1 VLDEKSPS
9 ERSSPKWPWR
19 YPPTAAGIQVN
30 HCKNPR
36 CENFGVP
43 PNNKKAHL
51 AAPTRGDYVVVATG
65 KDKPSLKCS
74 LCGEIF
80 PMHSNLAIA
89 EELLR
94 ISVYLEPAWPAC
106 PNADCALFGESGEAT
121 PHTRYGVNRHGT
133 PRYKCIGCKK
143 VFAFGGAAD
152 KRQHETHKNRDLF
165 CHLMNAVL
173 IRRLIKLTGISTS
186 VLYNRIDF
194 FHRQCLLFAGERER
208 TLMDRQDLGSRYIS
222 VDRQKLMVN
231 WVSKN
236 VRKNTELL
244 SIASADQETG
254 YIYGTH
260 LNFDPELDEQ
270 DVADSLQKFG
280 DPHLSQP
287 FRRYARVWL
296 ESDYAQ
302 AASRAE
308 GRRSEKAP
316 SSKAERATPL
326 DALLAKVAA
335 RYDSNLDK
343 EAIDDGEEPS
353 VNARTPP
360 KGMLL
365 HESIVM
371 QAHMQFVSRL
381 LHKADKLRFFLDQES
396 GLRAAFMSAAPER
409 VLNRTLDGFYVQVF
423 KEGTVGQKKGL
434 VAQSKK
440 AFMDFYGDMLD
451 VAMEKD
457 ELPTEKDAYVAM
469 MRQEMARCH
478 EAGKWKDKWVRHP
491 QADMREPVKLAC
503 WLTDIEPEAEDAKER
518 ENQLNHAARLY
529 LKVSATGVDRY
540 FMQVRRALTMAERGV
555 VTASS
560 DYRRWFGKNAY
571 NPAVLAKLV
580 EMFRTYFNY
589 CEVGKDKRTPAM
601 RMGLARGPVAPE
613 DILYFQP
620 SLPARRRATRV
631 RGTPCTD
638 H

>member
-1 VLDEKSPS
+1 MLTEKSSS
-9 ERSSPKWPWR
+9 ESGGSKWRWR

-43 PNNKKAHL
+43 PNDKKAHRAP
-51 AAPTRGDYVVVATG
+51 AARGDYVVVATG
-65 KDKPSLKCS
+65 KGKPSLKCP
-74 LCGEIF
+74 LCGEVF

-94 ISVYLEPAWPAC
+94 ISAYLEPAWPTC
-106 PNADCALFGESGEAT
+106 PNADCALFEQGGEAA

-173 IRRLIKLTGISTS
+173 MRRLIKLTDISTS
-186 VLYNRIDF
+186 VLYTRIDF
-194 FHRQCLLFAGERER
+194 FHRQCQLFAGERER
-208 TLMDRQDLGSRYIS
+208 TLVDRQDLGSRYIS

-231 WVSKN
+231 WSSKN
-236 VRKNTELL
+236 VRKNTALL
-244 SIASADQETG
+244 SIASADQVSG
-254 YIYGTH
+254 YVYGTH
-260 LNFDPELDEQ
+260 LNFDPEMDEGE
-270 DVADSLQKFG
+270 VASSLEKFG
-280 DPHLSQP
+280 DHHLSPP

-296 ESDYAQ
+296 EPDYAR
-302 AASRAE
+302 AAARAQVRRAE
-308 GRRSEKAP
+308 GGPALKTVAP
-316 SSKAERATPL
+316 TPL

-335 RYDSNLDK
+335 RYDSTLDR
-343 EAIDDGEEPS
+343 EVIDEGEEAS

-365 HESIVM
+365 HESVVM
-371 QAHMQFVSRL
+371 QAHMHLVSRL
-381 LHKADKLRFFLDQES
+381 LHRADKLRFFMDQES
-396 GLRAAFMSAAPER
+396 GLRAAFMSVAPQR
-409 VLNRTLDGFYVQVF
+409 VTNRTLDGFYVQVY
-423 KEGTVGQKKGL
+423 KEGTVGQKRGL

-440 AFMDFYGDMLD
+440 AFTNFYGEMLD

-491 QADMREPVKLAC
+491 KADMREPVKLAC
-503 WLTDIEPEAEDAKER
+503 WLTDIEPEAIDAKER
-518 ENQLNHAARLY
+518 EDQLNHAARLY

-555 VTASS
+555 VSASA
-560 DYRRWFGKNAY
+560 DNRRWFGKNAY

-589 CEVGKDKRTPAM
+589 CEVGADKRTPAM

-620 SLPARRRATRV
+620 SPPPRRRAKQVGQAEKPTL
-631 RGTPCTD
+631 
-638 H
+638 